1 MQKSDIRFAIDTGG
15 TFTDIVVFDERAG
28 TFSMDK
34 ALTTPH
40 NTLEGV
46 VAAIA
51 KAKIDLR
58 DVQRFFVHG
67 STTALNALLE
77 RKGVRTAYL
86 ATRGFR
92 DVPEIMRFNRPEM
105 YNPKY
110 HKPPQIVPR
119 NLRFEVTERV
129 NSRGEVL
136 VPLDE
141 SELRDIARTLR
152 REEVA
157 ALAICF
163 LHSFKNSAH
172 ERRAREVIR
181 EEFPQLSVA
190 ISSLVAAEHREF
202 ERGMTTILNAYLAPV
217 VERWIGDLQR
227 ELTTR
232 QFAGEIVL
240 TKSDGGGLTA
250 ESAKSSAINMLLSG
264 PAGGVIGGAYMATLI
279 GQPNLITMDVGGTS
293 FDIAMIKG
301 GEAAVQR
308 ETKVSGYPILIS
320 NLDIRTIGA
329 GGGSLAKID
338 RAGALQVGPESA
350 GAVPGPMCYGRGGAQ
365 PTVTDALLINGFID
379 PENFLGGTI
388 SLDLNAATNGITEQI
403 ARPLGLELNRASSG
417 ILRIVMSNMAEAIKD
432 IAAESGDDPRD
443 FAMLCFGGGGP
454 LFGAYL
460 MDELS
465 LPAAIIPILPAAFSA
480 WGMLMIDLRHD
491 VAQTL
496 ARPLSRLSL
505 AELERE
511 FLALEDQGKVLLRRE
526 GVPEERWQLVRSADM
541 RYLGQEHSVSVPIP
555 AQLAG
560 NESVTSLFEA
570 FEDVYQDVYGYRLG
584 TPADVVTL
592 RVKSVGKIPA
602 PKLRPIATGN
612 GDPGQALMG
621 TRRVYDFLELE
632 AQAFRVF
639 DRARLL
645 AGDRVDGPALIVEP
659 TTTTVVRQR
668 HSCTVDPVG
677 SLVVTRR

>member
-1 MQKSDIRFAIDTGG
+1 M
-15 TFTDIVVFDERAG
+15 
-28 TFSMDK
+28 
-34 ALTTPH
+34 
-40 NTLEGV
+40 
-46 VAAIA
+46 AAIT

-86 ATRGFR
+86 GTKGFR

-119 NLRFEVTERV
+119 NLRFEVTERI

-136 VPLDE
+136 VALDE
-141 SELRDIARTLR
+141 AELQGIARILK
-152 REEVA
+152 RENVA

-163 LHSFKNSAH
+163 LHSFKNSTH
-172 ERRAREVIR
+172 ERRAREVIL
-181 EEFPQLSVA
+181 EEFPGLSIA
-190 ISSLVAAEHREF
+190 LSSLVASEHREF
-202 ERGMTTILNAYLAPV
+202 ERGMTTILSAYLAPV

-227 ELTTR
+227 ELKTR
-232 QFAGEIVL
+232 RFAGEIVL

-250 ESAKSSAINMLLSG
+250 DSAKSSAINMLLSG

-293 FDIAMIKG
+293 FDIAMIKK

-308 ETKVSGYPILIS
+308 ETKVSGYPVLIS

-329 GGGSLAKID
+329 GGGSLARID
-338 RAGALQVGPESA
+338 RAGALQVGPQSA

-365 PTVTDALLINGFID
+365 PTVTDALLTSGFID
-379 PENFLGGTI
+379 PRNFLGGTI
-388 SLDLNAATNGITEQI
+388 SLDLNAATKGISEQI
-403 ARPLGLELNRASSG
+403 GQPLGLDLHRASSG

-491 VAQTL
+491 VAQTI
-496 ARPLSRLSL
+496 AQPLSRLSL
-505 AELERE
+505 AELERL
-511 FLALEDQGKVLLRRE
+511 FVALEEQGKALLRRE
-526 GVPEERWQLVRSADM
+526 GVPEERWQFVRTADM

-555 AQLAG
+555 AKLAG
-560 NESVTSLFEA
+560 LDDVTSMFQA
-570 FEDVYQDVYGYRLG
+570 FEKVYEAVYGYRLG
-584 TPADVVTL
+584 NPADVVTL

-602 PKLRPIATGN
+602 PSLRPIASGN
-612 GDPGQALMG
+612 GDASKALIG
-621 TRRVYDFLELE
+621 TRPVHDFLEVE
-632 AQAFRVF
+632 SQEFRVF

-645 AGDRVDGPALIVEP
+645 ADDRINGPALIVES
-659 TTTTVVRQR
+659 TTTTVVRQ
-668 HSCTVDPVG
+668 HHTCTVDRVG
-677 SLVVTRR
+677 SLLVTRR

>member
-1 MQKSDIRFAIDTGG
+1 MMEKSDIRFAIDTGG

-86 ATRGFR
+86 ATKGFR

-119 NLRFEVTERV
+119 NLRFEVTERI

-141 SELRDIARTLR
+141 SELRGIARTLR
-152 REEVA
+152 KENVA

-172 ERRAREVIR
+172 ERRALDVIL
-181 EEFPQLSVA
+181 EEFPEVSVA
-190 ISSLVAAEHREF
+190 LSSLVAAEHREF

-217 VERWIGDLQR
+217 VERWIGDLQQ
-227 ELTTR
+227 ELKTR
-232 QFAGEIVL
+232 GFAGEIVL

-279 GQPNLITMDVGGTS
+279 GGTS
-293 FDIAMIKG
+293 FDIAMIKKG
-301 GEAAVQR
+301 VAAVQR

-329 GGGSLAKID
+329 GGGSLARID

-350 GAVPGPMCYGRGGAQ
+350 GAVPGPMCYGRGGVQ
-365 PTVTDALLINGFID
+365 PTVTDALLINAFID
-379 PENFLGGTI
+379 PNNFLGGAI
-388 SLDLNAATNGITEQI
+388 SVDADAATKGITEQI
-403 ARPLGLELNRASSG
+403 AQPLGLDLFRASSG

-443 FAMLCFGGGGP
+443 FALLCFGGGGP

-460 MDELS
+460 MDELN
-465 LPAAIIPILPAAFSA
+465 LPAAIVPILPAGFSA

-491 VAQTL
+491 VAQTI
-496 ARPLSRLSL
+496 AQPLSRVTT
-505 AELERE
+505 ADLERQ
-511 FLALEDQGKVLLRRE
+511 FIALEDQGKALLRRE
-526 GVPEERWQLVRSADM
+526 GVPEERWQLVRTADM

-555 AQLAG
+555 AQLADTH
-560 NESVTSLFEA
+560 SVTSLFEA
-570 FEDVYQDVYGYRLG
+570 FESVYEAVYGYRLG
-584 TPADVVTL
+584 APADVVTL

-602 PKLRPIATGN
+602 PNLRPIACGSGTPN
-612 GDPGQALMG
+612 QALIG
-621 TRRVYDFLELE
+621 TRLVYDFLDVESQE
-632 AQAFRVF
+632 FRLF
-639 DRARLL
+639 DRARLQ
-645 AGDRVDGPALIVEP
+645 ADDRIDGPALIVEP
-659 TTTTVVRQR
+659 TTTTVVRR
-668 HSCTVDPVG
+668 HHTCTVDRVG
-677 SLVVTRR
+677 SLLVTRR